1 MALKI
6 IRSNRELFADY
17 HQLGPG
23 DIVATRVRMREGEE
37 YLLTDLLSRGVI
49 LVPSALSQALSR
61 SKAMQ
66 AKILG
71 NFMVPGTT
79 VVHTSHDLMEVITAY
94 GRDKVGQVICKL
106 DRANGGMG
114 ILKFSS
120 VEDVYNQVVGKALPF
135 PFIIQP
141 YLAGCMDY
149 RVVLL
154 GDTVDAYQ
162 RHNPHNFRHNLHCG
176 GLGRGV
182 DLSEGQLELCKEIMA
197 RGDFPYAHIDLL
209 ITPQGKSVLSEI
221 NLRGGLRGSPNL
233 TQKDYL
239 EKTSRIHEALVQAR
253 IEKESR

>member
-1 MALKI
+1 MAPRI
-6 IRSNRELFADY
+6 IRTNRELFTDY
-17 HQLGPG
+17 HLLGPG
-23 DIVATRVRMREGEE
+23 DIVAVRVRMRAGEE
-37 YLLTDLLSRGVI
+37 YLLTDLLSRGVV

-66 AKILG
+66 ARILG
-71 NFMVPGTT
+71 KFMVPGTT
-79 VVHTSHDLMEVITAY
+79 VVHAPHDLMEVITAY
-94 GRDKVGQVICKL
+94 GREKVGEVICKL

-114 ILKFSS
+114 ILRFAS
-120 VEDVYNQVVGKALPF
+120 VEDIYNQVVTNSLPL

-141 YLAGCMDY
+141 YLADCMDY

-176 GLGRGV
+176 GIGRAV
-182 DLSEGQLELCKEIMA
+182 SLSGEQLRLCREIMA
-197 RGDFPYAHIDLL
+197 RGDFPYAHLDLL
-209 ITPQGKSVLSEI
+209 ITPQGESMLSEI

-239 EKTSRIHEALVQAR
+239 EKTSLIHESLILAR
-253 IEKESR
+253 TEEGSR